1 MATELEKIKIQIRLA
16 AFIYKQGLLLEDR
29 VTTQIGETALDLA
42 IAELAKQQV
51 KAGERAANGLQIID
65 EESEK
70 GYDLTLDQASALL
83 KECETLR
90 VFTLA

>member
-1 MATELEKIKIQIRLA
+1 MATELEKIRIQIRLA
-16 AFIYKQGLLLEDR
+16 AFTYKQGALRQDKTA
-29 VTTQIGETALDLA
+29 VQIGETALDLA

-83 KECETLR
+83 DEVRCDESHM
-90 VFTLA
+90 